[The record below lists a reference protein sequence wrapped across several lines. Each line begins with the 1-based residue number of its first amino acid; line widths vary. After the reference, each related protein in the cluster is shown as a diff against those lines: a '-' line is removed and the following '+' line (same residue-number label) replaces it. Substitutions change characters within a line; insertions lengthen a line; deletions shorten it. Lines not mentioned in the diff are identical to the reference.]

1 MLEPTREDLL
11 ERARQIESEKQ
22 EARLHPSQPVGDLSA
37 LLAEPLTMPGEG
49 EVWVHP
55 ISLEEDMWAVAQAG
69 AEVRELKLKDLDQ
82 ARHYI
87 QMRAN
92 VYHVI
97 AACRRGQA
105 ADAPRVYTV
114 EDAKRLRTNPAYRK
128 KILQAVAISDRLGG
142 EDWTREAFD
151 SFFNGIQG
159 RLNGLLSQSKG
170 DSVSI
175 SRRDLEA
182 FVSWLSLIRQRAVL
196 SVEEMPDLG
205 PAEAAPDGAM
215 PVN

>member
-1 MLEPTREDLL
+1 MLEPTPQDLL

-37 LLAEPLTMPGEG
+37 
-49 EVWVHP
+49 
-55 ISLEEDMWAVAQAG
+55 
-69 AEVRELKLKDLDQ
+69 
-82 ARHYI
+82 
-87 QMRAN
+87 
-92 VYHVI
+92 
-97 AACRRGQA
+97 
-105 ADAPRVYTV
+105 
-114 EDAKRLRTNPAYRK
+114 
-128 KILQAVAISDRLGG
+128 
-142 EDWTREAFD
+142 TREAFD